1 MTQIIDMRIDSYCYH
16 DYLKLAEVNPVF
28 KKKGDLDKKWN
39 RPISVL
45 SHVSKVFE
53 IIMQQQIEDLV
64 KEKLSNLST
73 VDCAHLKSR
82 NNR

>member
-39 RPISVL
+39 RPISAL

-53 IIMQQQIEDLV
+53 IIM
-64 KEKLSNLST
+64 
-73 VDCAHLKSR
+73 
-82 NNR
+82 

>member
-1 MTQIIDMRIDSYCYH
+1 MTQIIDMRIDSYCYP

-82 NNR
+82 KNR